1 MRSSTMFALLAAVVL
16 GLGVAVTVKATG
28 LLNRTE
34 TKKEQP
40 PTLVLATAINVFE
53 GYCLQSADV
62 RLRPIRP
69 DELKAYQNGELLP
82 AMTQAAVRR
91 FAKVNIPADTAL
103 RRDLLEDMSAPP
115 TLKERISQGME
126 ATNVAVPK
134 AHCAG
139 GMISVGDWVNVQ
151 LVSEI
156 SNGDGQTT
164 TATALI
170 ARNVRVIAKRNSLW
184 PVAAPL
190 AYDAPMNFTLECN
203 PYRAALINYVKDK
216 GLLMLSPIS
225 EADKRVLEARRHEVM
240 SQPLVQTVSYS
251 IPESPEFRDE
261 DLRVAAFLQGQYAV
275 GQEDLMRLFQV
286 KYVEPP
292 APPPPPRRIERFSGV
307 KPVASLEFDHQGQ
320 FIGAEAP
327 GHGTRDT
334 SPKSNATTTARGQ
347 TVGGRTASSIKKLGS
362 NIQSQM
368 NQLGSGNGFQ
378 FRPPDPSNCPTCPK
392 SPGSSFTGNAR
403 GTR

>member
-28 LLNRTE
+28 LLNRAE
-34 TKKEQP
+34 PKKEAP

-69 DELKAYQNGELLP
+69 DELRAFQNGELLP

-103 RRDLLEDMSAPP
+103 RRDLLEDMTAPP
-115 TLKERISQGME
+115 TLKERISPGME

-134 AHCAG
+134 VHCAG

-156 SNGDGQTT
+156 VNGDGQST

-184 PVAAPL
+184 PVTAPL
-190 AYDAPMNFTLECN
+190 AFDAPVNFTLECN
-203 PYRAALINYVKDK
+203 PYRAALINYVRDK
-216 GLLMLSPIS
+216 GMLMLSPIS
-225 EADKRVLEARRHEVM
+225 DSDKQALEARRHEVM
-240 SQPLVQTVSYS
+240 SQPRIQPVSYNL
-251 IPESPEFRDE
+251 PESPEFRDE
-261 DLRVAAFLQGQYAV
+261 DVRVAAFLQGNYAV
-275 GQEDLMRLFQV
+275 GEGDLMRLFQV
-286 KYVEPP
+286 RYIEPP
-292 APPPPPRRIERFSGV
+292 APPPPPKRIERFSGV
-307 KPVASLEFDHQGQ
+307 RPVASLEFDHQGE
-320 FIGAEAP
+320 FVGAEPP
-327 GHGTRDT
+327 GQ
-334 SPKSNATTTARGQ
+334 SPKAQGAGSTATTASRT
-347 TVGGRTASSIKKLGS
+347 TPSGGRASQSIQRLGS

-368 NQLGSGNGFQ
+368 QSFGSGGFQ
-378 FRPPDPSNCPTCPK
+378 FRPPDPSYCPTCPK
-392 SPGSSFTGNAR
+392 TPGSSFSGSQR
-403 GTR
+403 SQR